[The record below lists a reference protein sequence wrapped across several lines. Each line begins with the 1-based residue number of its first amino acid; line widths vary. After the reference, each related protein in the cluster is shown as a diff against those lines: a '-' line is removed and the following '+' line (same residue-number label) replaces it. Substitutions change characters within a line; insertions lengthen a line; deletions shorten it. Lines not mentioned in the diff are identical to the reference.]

1 MGEGGFNAGIGGYR
15 KGWKMTP
22 WEIFAAPFGETELSS
37 PLEEVSYSVPNF
49 EN

>member
-1 MGEGGFNAGIGGYR
+1 MGGGGPGIGVTEKVGNDPL
-15 KGWKMTP
+15 GNV
-22 WEIFAAPFGETELSS
+22 ASFGETELSS